1 VGRSTVE
8 FETCQIPISVTITDI
23 PHNGDISTLTD
34 INVVGSLNA
43 LAEKI
48 HGSQHPL

>member
-1 VGRSTVE
+1 VGRSIVE
-8 FETCQIPISVTITDI
+8 FETCQIPISVTVTDI

-34 INVVGSLNA
+34 INVGSLNA